1 MYLHENQE
9 DWSELVARTA
19 NRFNLAESFVIKDYF
34 IYLALKSIARTDP
47 EIVFKGGTCLS
58 KCHRAIARFSE
69 DVDLGLEVEHAT
81 EGQRK
86 RMKAA
91 VTHAIDNI
99 GLAVANLN
107 ETRSRREFNRY
118 LVPLPSAESEFSSN
132 TLIIETAVMTPA
144 SPAAAKAVD
153 NYLYRYCIEEGFD
166 DVAAEYELEPFK
178 IMASSIERTFVDK
191 VFALC
196 DYYLEGP
203 IPPRQSRHIYDL
215 HKLSPIVSFDEEL
228 AALFSAVRRQRK
240 NAHGCPSAQ
249 DGVDTPSVLEAI
261 IEKAAYRDDYE
272 RVTTPL
278 LFEEVSYEKAVES
291 LRMIAEF
298 MQGLQGK
305 NNRAGFQ

>member
-1 MYLHENQE
+1 MYLHENRE
-9 DWSELVARTA
+9 DWSELVARAA
-19 NRFNLAESFVIKDYF
+19 NRFNLEESFAIKDYF

-58 KCHRAIARFSE
+58 KCHHAIARFSE

-91 VTHAIDNI
+91 VAHAIDDM
-99 GLAVANLN
+99 GLAIANLD

-118 LVPLPSAESEFSSN
+118 LVPLPSAGSEFGSD

-144 SPAAAKAVD
+144 SPAVFRAVGS
-153 NYLYRYCIEEGFD
+153 YLHRYCVEEGFN
-166 DVAAEYELEPFK
+166 DVVAEYELEPFE

-196 DYYLEGP
+196 DYYLAGP

-215 HKLSPIVSFDEEL
+215 YKLSPIVSFDEEL
-228 AALFSAVRRQRK
+228 AALFSTVRRQRK
-240 NAHGCPSAQ
+240 SAHGCPSAQ
-249 DGVDTPSVLEAI
+249 DGVDIPSVLEAI
-261 IEKAAYRDDYE
+261 IEKAAYRGDYE
-272 RVTTPL
+272 SVTAPL
-278 LFEEVSYEKAVES
+278 LFESVSYDEAVGS
-291 LRMIAEF
+291 LRTIAEF
-298 MQGLQGK
+298 MRSLQSEG
-305 NNRAGFQ
+305 N